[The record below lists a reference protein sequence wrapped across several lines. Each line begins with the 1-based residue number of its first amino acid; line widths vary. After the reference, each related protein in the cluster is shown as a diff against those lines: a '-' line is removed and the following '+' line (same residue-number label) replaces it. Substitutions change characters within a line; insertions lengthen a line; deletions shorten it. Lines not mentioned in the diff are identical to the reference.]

1 MITVNEEDKKLFE
14 QNGFTYEDVGNT
26 INHYRQEG
34 LSDDDI
40 QLKINN
46 RISEFKANN
55 IKDYGKF
62 GYTEISAYKPPTVIE
77 NLKNAWDF
85 VTQVPV
91 AAFMEQKQENEAAEL
106 RTKGMLQRAIGQDL
120 TDEEKARIQE
130 LDNPYSV
137 GKFNQANNYGIY
149 SKFLK
154 TDDDKYFNKGG
165 ADVIGERFINGTKQL
180 YADVMKQTA
189 IMYSM
194 LKDAGILGGIG
205 GTAGLAIGGVG
216 GAVATRTPQGT
227 ATGAIQGAKIGANLL
242 ARTAVAKKS
251 FELEAGFM
259 RQELEQLNNDFIA
272 NNTEPLTDREIDNLS
287 MSVGLVNAGLEY
299 LGFSQIV
306 KVLPNGKKILEK
318 CSKEGIKELA
328 KDQTFRSQFAAL
340 SMELAKAG
348 ISEGS
353 TEMLQEYTNF
363 VAGNIARKMR
373 DVAPRPMADKIDE
386 IMNAGLVGAVS
397 AILMGGVG
405 TTAQVA
411 AVKTKQGIESLTAK
425 KEAEEMT
432 IDERNEFLN
441 ENMNTLS
448 EVATEEANEKINQ
461 LRAGIS
467 YTRIKDE
474 MERQGANSEVADTS
488 AQLVQKLDNVI
499 SDKFGEEGKELL
511 RKTNLQILINQN
523 NQTQVND
530 EEKFI
535 DSTIKERQEQS
546 FKPSELLTDAKT
558 FQYKDNADEN
568 GVTDRMNGVEEFDP
582 LYAGDIIVYET
593 KDGKKYVVDGHQRLG
608 LAKRLG
614 GDNITLKGYLFKETD
629 GYTPEQMRVLAAQ
642 KNIAENSGTALDTA
656 KIIKEVGLENLPKT
670 IPTNSAMVKDGIA
683 LSRLGN
689 NAFQKVVNGEVTT
702 AQGAR
707 IADIIRN
714 DEAKQITAI
723 DGVRI
728 AKFANLDQVA
738 MFAREV
744 LAAET
749 VKTEQTNL
757 FGTQE
762 LFETTAIE
770 KIQIVDKAVKSLKN
784 DKKIFSGLLRNNSKI
799 SGRGKNR
806 LDRITN
812 EKIRQAADV
821 AIELIEHL
829 ASKKGIISDK
839 ALQLASLVKKEE
851 MTLDEAAK
859 EFKAYM
865 LTPDVVKELFGKVQ
879 KEISYNQAAISRY
892 VNKEENPYKSL
903 NELADNEQIEI
914 RPDEF
919 YSKGLYQGPRA
930 EDVKNWRR
938 LYPEIAADLDEQD
951 RLKAEGKLPPTY
963 LNNSPE
969 RIQHR
974 NKVIADYY
982 GKGAKKKG
990 RQAYLII
997 GAPASGKS
1005 TLTNSLAEETGSLII
1020 DSDTVKE
1027 FLPEYA
1033 ENHKR
1038 ADQVHIESQNIANDI
1053 LHIAAQAGD
1062 NVILPIVGKS
1072 EKSIMKKYNTLKDA
1086 GYDVHLK
1093 LVYLPIEKALQRANS
1108 RYKEDQRLVPFD
1120 YIVNEVGYNPVQN
1133 YAILKE
1139 KGLFKTYE
1147 AVSSEVKYGEKP
1159 KQLEDAQIGQIVQS
1173 WQTSNTESGL
1183 QQKEN
1188 IGPGLETRSVGRGTG
1203 NRISF
1208 NQDAQG
1214 HLNAEEKALVED
1226 FIKDLQSALLNAK
1239 DNSEKL
1245 GIEDNS
1251 AELKAKIDLLR
1262 KIKISNIKDV
1272 DIAQARNFA
1281 EELDNSSYGDL
1292 ADIIRK
1298 VTGIEKIQPEETE
1311 NTTEENTEAPR
1322 GKFRIDEDGTAIID
1336 ILKDGDP
1343 STIVHELGH
1352 YYLYSLDTLAK
1363 GGNKRAQKELA
1374 EVNRIFGIKEGANLS
1389 YDEMVEFHEK
1399 FARGFEAYL
1408 MEGSAPSK
1416 NLLRVFQNFKDW
1428 LRQVYNSVKDL
1439 DIDLSDDARKLYDRV
1454 FTTDE
1459 EYEREVLPKYQYN
1472 YVKCIELENAINKPM
1487 YKFKKGVYDLSRSI
1501 STWYDKLFVPL
1512 ETRIGKISPELRD
1525 KLRNHTAQ
1533 LAVTTGKDL
1542 NAAADFLKKTEA
1554 MKQQNKSDYLMFDL
1568 ALKNRDEHMVRIL
1581 ANKYGFTNEFN
1592 NIREILE
1599 EIYNEALEVGID
1611 VGYLDNY
1618 FPRLVKR
1625 DMTEKFIEYID
1636 ALARQEQ
1643 QDVIN
1648 QVIKLEDAK
1657 ISMVLRDLAE
1667 ADNNK
1672 FWSVEDRAKFI
1683 NNHIRGFGKNNI
1695 LLSRNA
1701 SLKFERRID
1710 ELDGDFNQFYETFEP
1725 ALINYIGNSRKVI
1738 EARKFFGSEYKE
1750 VGKLRARI
1758 KRKKATLDEVKDR
1771 YPNVAKAKEIT
1782 RLKYELSPIEIKL
1795 EELENRKDLL
1805 PEQIELR
1812 DKLRGQKER
1821 LQSQIEWTESANA
1834 KQVQNTVIKRLNK
1847 EIRETSEEISNII
1860 GKSENVED
1868 SIGALINSLA
1878 AKGEIYAKDEKLIR
1892 EMLVARF
1899 NASRVCEPIKMV
1911 KDLTYIS
1918 TLNDFTNAIT
1928 QFGDLAFSVYRYG
1941 FSDTFKGLKKPFDI
1955 SMEDLGINDLA
1966 YEFADT
1972 SKISKWLKK
1981 QFEVIGL
1988 NAIDGLGKNA
1998 VIQASLLNAQKLAK
2012 SNNEEFIAKLK
2023 RIYGNN
2029 WEAAKN
2035 DLAEGKVTDDT
2046 IIFAFHELSD
2056 IQPISE
2062 DQVTE
2067 LYQSGGGFMKLFY
2080 TLKTYGIKALDIARN
2095 DVTMNIQQGIMNKN
2109 KGQVINGLK
2118 NLIRLQMLLW
2128 TFGVPIDALKDLLS
2142 NRDLNIFE
2150 SMIDNLIPTFIIN
2163 RFVVKEA
2170 GKRGVGSAIVNFFTP
2185 SVAPVTT
2192 RVLSGKKSAVAH
2204 IPIIGKPIYNWFLK
2218 DK

>member
-46 RISEFKANN
+46 RISEFKTKN
-55 IKDYGKF
+55 IKDYGRF
-62 GYTEISAYKPPTVIE
+62 GYTEISAYKPPTVLQ

-120 TDEEKARIQE
+120 TEEEKARIQE

-154 TDDDKYFNKGG
+154 TSDDKYFNQGG
-165 ADVIGERFINGTKQL
+165 ADVIGERFVNGTKQL

-194 LKDAGILGGIG
+194 IKDAGVLGGIG
-205 GTAGLAIGGVG
+205 GAGGFVVGGIG
-216 GAVATRTPQGT
+216 GAVATKTPQG
-227 ATGAIQGAKIGANLL
+227 AVTGATQGAKTGASLF

-259 RQELEQLNNDFIA
+259 RQELEQLNNDFVA
-272 NNTEPLTDREIDNLS
+272 NGTEPLTDREIDNLS

-306 KVLPNGKKILEK
+306 KVLPNGKKILDK
-318 CSKEGIKELA
+318 FGKEGIKELA

-373 DVAPRPMADKIDE
+373 DVAPRPLADKMDE
-386 IMNAGLVGAVS
+386 ILNAGLVGAVS

-411 AVKTKQGIESLTAK
+411 AVKSKQGIDKLTAK
-425 KEAEEMT
+425 KESEEMT

-683 LSRLGN
+683 LSRLGDD
-689 NAFQKVVNGEVTT
+689 AFQKVVNGEVTT

-728 AKFANLDQVA
+728 AKFANLDQVS

-812 EKIRQAADV
+812 EKIKQAADV

-865 LTPDVVKELFGKVQ
+865 LTPEVVKELFGKVQ

-903 NELADNEQIEI
+903 NELADNEEIEI

-951 RLKAEGKLPPTY
+951 RLKAEGKLPPTIEI
-963 LNNSPE
+963 NTPE
-969 RIQHR
+969 RMQLRYDI
-974 NKVIADYY
+974 VCDLY
-982 GKGAKKKG
+982 GEGAKKKEK
-990 RQAYLII
+990 QAYFVI

-1005 TLTNSLAEETGSLII
+1005 TLTDSLAEETGSLII
-1020 DSDTVKE
+1020 DSDDVKK
-1027 FLPEYA
+1027 FLPEFA
-1033 ENHKR
+1033 ENPKR
-1038 ADQVHIESQNIANDI
+1038 ADQVHKESQAIANDI
-1053 LHIAAQAGD
+1053 LDIAAQAGD
-1062 NVILPIVGKS
+1062 NIILPIVGKS
-1072 EKSIMKKYNTLKDA
+1072 EKSIMKRYNTLKDA

-1093 LVYLPIEKALQRANS
+1093 LVYLPLEKTLQRANS
-1108 RYKEDQRLVPFD
+1108 RYKETGRLVPFD

-1173 WQTSNTESGL
+1173 WQTANTQELRL
-1183 QQKEN
+1183 QQTEN
-1188 IGPGLETRSVGRGTG
+1188 IGPGLETRSVGRGAG
-1203 NRISF
+1203 NNEGLSF
-1208 NQDAQG
+1208 NQD
-1214 HLNAEEKALVED
+1214 E
-1226 FIKDLQSALLNAK
+1226 
-1239 DNSEKL
+1239 
-1245 GIEDNS
+1245 
-1251 AELKAKIDLLR
+1251 
-1262 KIKISNIKDV
+1262 
-1272 DIAQARNFA
+1272 
-1281 EELDNSSYGDL
+1281 
-1292 ADIIRK
+1292 
-1298 VTGIEKIQPEETE
+1298 
-1311 NTTEENTEAPR
+1311 EAPR

-1363 GGNKRAQKELA
+1363 GGNKRAQRELA

-1389 YDEMVEFHEK
+1389 YDEMVDFHER

-1487 YKFKKGVYDLSRSI
+1487 YKFKKGIYDLSHSI

-1512 ETRIGKISPELRD
+1512 ETRLGKISPELRD

-1533 LAVTTGKDL
+1533 LALTTGKDL
-1542 NAAADFLKKTEA
+1542 NAAADFIRKTEA

-1581 ANKYGFTNEFN
+1581 ANKYGFTEEFN

-1599 EIYNEALEVGID
+1599 EIYSEALEVGID

-1618 FPRLVKR
+1618 FPRLVKH
-1625 DMTEKFIEYID
+1625 DMSEKFIEYID

-1657 ISMVLRDLAE
+1657 ISMVLKDLAE

-1821 LQSQIEWTESANA
+1821 LQSQIEWTEGANA

-1847 EIRETSEEISNII
+1847 EIRETSEEITNII

-1868 SIGALINSLA
+1868 SVGALINSLA

-1928 QFGDLAFSVYRYG
+1928 QFGDLAFSVYKYG
-1941 FSDTFKGLKKPFDI
+1941 FSNTFKGLKKPFDI
-1955 SMEDLGINDLA
+1955 SMKDLGINDLA

-1981 QFEVIGL
+1981 QFEIIGL

-2035 DLAEGKVTDDT
+2035 DLAEGRVTDDT

-2109 KGQVINGLK
+2109 KGQVVNGLK

-2128 TFGVPIDALKDLLS
+2128 MFGVPIDALKDLLS

-2163 RFVVKEA
+2163 RFIIKDA
-2170 GKRGVGSAIVNFFTP
+2170 GKSGLGSAIVNFFTP

-2192 RVLSGKKSAVAH
+2192 RVLSGKKSAIAH
-2204 IPIIGKPIYNWFLK
+2204 IPIIGKPLYNWFLK